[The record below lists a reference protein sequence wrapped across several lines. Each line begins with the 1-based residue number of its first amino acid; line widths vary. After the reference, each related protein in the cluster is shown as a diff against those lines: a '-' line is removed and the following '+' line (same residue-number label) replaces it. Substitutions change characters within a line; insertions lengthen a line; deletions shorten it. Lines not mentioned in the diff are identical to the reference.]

1 MYESLFTP
9 IKIGNVTLKNRLVM
23 PAMHSNTTTAE
34 HTFSEQSIAYL
45 AARAKGGFGLVIPEF
60 LAIDPS
66 GYGTPNE
73 VGIFDD
79 RFLPNLQALVTA
91 VHEAGGKICA
101 QLHHSGIQTKTDCIG
116 MDPLAVSAVPSTK
129 YKSRVHELTV
139 DEIHGLI
146 ERYIDA
152 ADRARRAGFD
162 FVEVH
167 GAHGYQIEQFL
178 SKATNKRCDEYGGS
192 YKNRARFAVEIIRGI
207 RERCPE
213 LPILF
218 RMSANEYMVG
228 GNTPDD
234 AVVYARL
241 AEEAGA
247 NAIHI
252 SNGSAEGGNIIS
264 SYYFDPGFNVV
275 NATKVKN
282 AVSIPVICVGR
293 INDPD
298 LADEI
303 VASGKADLVS
313 LGRQSVCDSEFPK
326 KLLEGRDDEIIHCS
340 GCMQR
345 CAYMPGCEDD
355 DKGISC
361 ILNPFS
367 GKESRWHITEAETK
381 KRVAVI
387 GGGVAGLEA
396 AWVLARRGHSVALYE
411 KEPVLGGQFRLA
423 AVPPKKQD
431 LGKAIHTYTA
441 LCRHYGVQ
449 LHCGTEVTAEQLKAM
464 DVDAVVLSTGA
475 EPIVPR
481 IPGLDTME
489 HMTANSILRGENVVT
504 GSRVLMVGGGLV
516 GCECAEFLN
525 TYGNHVDIV
534 DMLPDF
540 ANGMQKGV
548 RAELLKNLCAAGTAF
563 YPNTKVL
570 ELRGG
575 SVVLEQ
581 NGETLVRD
589 GYDKVVLAVGSR
601 PVRTLEE
608 TAKEAGFDTYVIGD
622 AAKVRDAKF
631 AIYEAAKL
639 GITL

>member
-1 MYESLFTP
+1 MYETLLSP
-9 IKIGNVTLKNRLVM
+9 IQIGKVTLKNRLVM

-34 HTFSEQSIAYL
+34 HTFSAQSIAYL

-79 RFLPNLQALVTA
+79 RFLPNLRALTDA
-91 VHEAGGKICA
+91 VHAAGGKICA
-101 QLHHSGIQTKTDCIG
+101 QLHHSGIQTKTECIG
-116 MDPLAVSAVPSTK
+116 MDPWAVSAIPSTK
-129 YKSRVHELTV
+129 YKSRVHELSV
-139 DEIHGLI
+139 EEIHALVG
-146 ERYIDA
+146 RYIDA
-152 ADRARRAGFD
+152 ADRAQRAGFD

-207 RERCPE
+207 RARCPE
-213 LPILF
+213 LSILF
-218 RMSANEYMVG
+218 RMSANEYMAG
-228 GNTPDD
+228 GNTPED
-234 AVVYARL
+234 AVIFAKL

-247 NAIHI
+247 DAIHI

-275 NATKVKN
+275 NATKVKQ

-293 INDPD
+293 INDPE
-298 LADEI
+298 LAEEI

-313 LGRQSVCDSEFPK
+313 LGRQSVCDSEFPN
-326 KLLEGRDDEIIHCS
+326 KLMEGRDEEIIHCT

-361 ILNPFS
+361 VLNPFS
-367 GKESRWHITEAETK
+367 GKESRWQITEAETK
-381 KRVAVI
+381 KRIAVI

-396 AWVLARRGHSVALYE
+396 AWVLARRGHSVTLYE
-411 KEPVLGGQFRLA
+411 KEQTLGGQFRLA

-431 LGKAIHTYTA
+431 LGKAIHTYEM
-441 LCRHYGVQ
+441 LCRRYGAKIERGVN
-449 LHCGTEVTAEQLKAM
+449 VTAELLRSL
-464 DVDAVVLSTGA
+464 DVDTVILCTGA

-481 IPGLDTME
+481 IPGLDGIR
-489 HMTANSILRGENVVT
+489 HMTANSILRGEHVVT
-504 GSRVLMVGGGLV
+504 GSRVLMLGGGLV

-525 TYGNHVDIV
+525 VYANQIDIV
-534 DMLPDF
+534 DLLPDF
-540 ANGMQKGV
+540 AIGMQKGV
-548 RAELLKNLCAAGTAF
+548 RAELLKKLRDAGTAF

-570 ELRGG
+570 EFRDG
-575 SVVLEQ
+575 SVVLERG
-581 NGETLVRD
+581 GETFTKD
-589 GYDKVVLAVGSR
+589 GYDTVVLAVGSR
-601 PVRTLEE
+601 PVRTLED
-608 TAKEAGFDTYVIGD
+608 AAREAGFETYVIGD

>member
-1 MYESLFTP
+1 MYESLFSP

-23 PAMHSNTTTAE
+23 PAMHSNTTTPE

-45 AARAKGGFGLVIPEF
+45 AARAAGGFGLVIPEF

-66 GYGTPNE
+66 GYATPNE

-79 RFLPNLQALVTA
+79 RFLPNLKALVTA

-101 QLHHSGIQTKTDCIG
+101 QLHHGGIQTKTECIG
-116 MDPLAVSAVPSTK
+116 MDPLAVSATPSTK

-139 DEIHGLI
+139 GEIHNLI
-146 ERYIDA
+146 DRYIDA

-207 RERCPE
+207 RARCPE

-228 GNTPDD
+228 GNTPED
-234 AVVYARL
+234 AVIYAKL

-264 SYYFDPGFNVV
+264 SYYSDPGFNVV

-282 AVSIPVICVGR
+282 TVSIPVICVGR
-293 INDPD
+293 INDPE
-298 LADEI
+298 LADTI

-313 LGRQSVCDSEFPK
+313 LGRQSVCDSEFPR
-326 KLLEGRDDEIIHCS
+326 KLMEGRDDEIIHCT

-361 ILNPFS
+361 MLNPFS
-367 GKESRWHITEAETK
+367 GKESRWQITPAEK
-381 KRVAVI
+381 KKNIAVV

-396 AWVLARRGHSVALYE
+396 AWVLARRGHNVTLYE
-411 KEPVLGGQFRLA
+411 KKRVLGGQFRLA

-431 LGKAIHTYTA
+431 LGKAIHSYAA
-441 LCRHYGVQ
+441 LCRHYGVKME
-449 LHCGTEVTAEQLKAM
+449 CGTEVTAEQLKTLNA
-464 DVDAVVLSTGA
+464 DALVLCTGA
-475 EPIVPR
+475 EPIVPH
-481 IPGLDTME
+481 IPGLDTMK
-489 HMTANSILRGENVVT
+489 HMTANSLLAGENILT
-504 GSRVLMVGGGLV
+504 GSRVLLLGGGLV

-525 TYGNHVDIV
+525 IYGNQIDIV

-540 ANGMQKGV
+540 AMGMQKGV
-548 RAELLKNLCAAGTAF
+548 RAEMFAKLRADGTAF

-570 ELRGG
+570 EFRDGN
-575 SVVLEQ
+575 VVLEQ
-581 NGETLVRD
+581 NGETKVVS
-589 GYDKVVLAVGSR
+589 GYEAVVLAVGSR
-601 PVRTLEE
+601 PVRSLEAA
-608 TAKEAGFDTYVIGD
+608 AKEAGIETYVIGD
-622 AAKVRDAKF
+622 AAKVRDAKY